1 MRKLLLLLLL
11 LFVSIT
17 VPLFPGKVAVFDQLK
32 KPSELYINSNHLYI
46 IEFPVIYVYSLE
58 DYRLIKKF
66 GKQGEGPGEFIQY
79 ARLHFHPD
87 YYIIQSQ
94 TRFSYFTKDWKYI
107 KDRKIPI
114 TFDRG
119 AKPMGDQWVVSHT
132 VPGKDDLNQTDLTV
146 NIYDSNCNKIKEVY
160 RQKYYFQVG
169 KPINGIYLPEVYR
182 RQGIRFFVWDNKIF
196 IEGEDGETGTI
207 YVYNNSGQKIDTLHH
222 EFEKLKVTTEH
233 KQAVEDYYVF
243 RRRRLLAI
251 VKARGWLHWPD
262 FFPAVHYLSIVDNK
276 IYVIPYKKKQGKHQ
290 LFIFNLKGELLKQV
304 EVPMAAETMF
314 SFYPNTIKNGKLYQL
329 LENENEEWELH
340 VHEIDQV
347 K

>member
-11 LFVSIT
+11 FLISIT
-17 VPLFPGKVAVFDQLK
+17 MPLFPGKVAVLNQLK
-32 KPSELYINSNHLYI
+32 KPSGFYINSDHLYI
-46 IEFPVIYVYSLE
+46 IEFPLIYVHSLK

-66 GKQGEGPGEFIQY
+66 GNQGEGPGEFIRY

-107 KDRKIPI
+107 KDMKTPI

-119 AKPMGDQWVVSHT
+119 AKQMGDQWVVSHT
-132 VPGKDDLNQTDLTV
+132 VPGKDDAKQTDLTV
-146 NIYDSNCNKIKEVY
+146 NIYDADFKKIKEVY

-169 KPINGIYLPEVYR
+169 KPINGIYLAEMGR
-182 RQGIRFFVWDNKIF
+182 RMGIRFSVCDNKIF
-196 IEGEDGETGTI
+196 IEGEDGENGNI
-207 YVYNNSGQKIDTLHH
+207 YVYDSNGQQIDTLHH
-222 EFEKLKVTTEH
+222 EFEKLKVTKEH
-233 KQAVEDYYVF
+233 KKAVEDYYVL
-243 RRRRLLAI
+243 RRRRLFAI
-251 VKARGWLHWPD
+251 VKARGWLYWPD
-262 FFPAVHYLSIVDNK
+262 FFPAVHYQSVVDNK
-276 IYVIPYKKKQGKHQ
+276 IHVIPYKKKKGKNQ

-304 EVPMAAETMF
+304 DFPVKEETMF

-340 VHEIDQV
+340 VTDIH
-347 K
+347 